1 MELLYTVNDEIRT
14 VVFDATI
21 SENHATSAVATEHT
35 VEQGV
40 SISDHVRPER
50 DRLSVEVHV
59 TNTPVRSPNVDGAS
73 GAVRSLELSQR
84 ARPFRRLA
92 KVQSSGEVE
101 PAEVE
106 ETSSTVQANI
116 LQFDSDFDRVGTVY
130 ELLTRLCKEGVEV
143 VVVTSLRQF
152 DSMVIVD
159 IGVPRTAEF
168 RHSIKFTM
176 ELVEIR
182 FAETETV
189 ATPEP
194 LETRAER
201 RQRRGAQGAGESNSE
216 EERSFA
222 AALLEDYGD
231 VDLIHSNR
239 PNGNSLFR

>member
-50 DRLSVEVHV
+50 ERLSVEVHV

-143 VVVTSLRQF
+143 VLVT
-152 DSMVIVD
+152 VD
-159 IGVPRTAEF
+159 IGVPMTAEF